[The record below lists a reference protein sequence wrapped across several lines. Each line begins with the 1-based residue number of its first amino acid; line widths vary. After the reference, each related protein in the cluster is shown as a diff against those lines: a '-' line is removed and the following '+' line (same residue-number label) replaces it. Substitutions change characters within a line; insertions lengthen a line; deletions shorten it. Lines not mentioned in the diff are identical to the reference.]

1 MSDPKSLPWRGEKKG
16 RLEGGHPVERGR
28 KKMAPGDGDSFRPL
42 FLLVPAKAGIL
53 LPLEKELR
61 TLAFALDPTIKRL
74 GPEPSA
80 AARAARRR
88 ERSERV
94 PVGAAF
100 SVPFWA
106 GQKRDI
112 PAGDTSRMAAERQ
125 EFVYVFYRTT
135 W

>member
-1 MSDPKSLPWRGEKKG
+1 
-16 RLEGGHPVERGR
+16 VERGR